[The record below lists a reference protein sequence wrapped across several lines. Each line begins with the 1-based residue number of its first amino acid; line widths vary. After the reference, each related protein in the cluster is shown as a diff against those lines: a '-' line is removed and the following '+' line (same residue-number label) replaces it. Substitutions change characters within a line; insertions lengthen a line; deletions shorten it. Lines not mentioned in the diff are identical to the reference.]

1 MQHRVVHYVDS
12 DVFGGSEEAALQLMA
27 SLDRS
32 RWDPVLMYHRSAGA
46 ARLVSEAERLAIHTH
61 ALDRLDPRSRVTG
74 MLRLWRAIR
83 RERPAI
89 FHAHLSWPFA
99 CKLGVRA
106 AGLARVPA
114 IVGTAQLYLASER
127 RGPPP
132 FTLRLFHRII
142 AVSEHVRQRYAE
154 ELGVPLSRLV
164 VVRNAIR
171 VPPVR
176 NLRGSALRASLV
188 DGRPDYV
195 ILTPARLVRQKG
207 HRFLLAAAAQVLDA
221 TFLLAGD
228 GPLRA
233 ELEELARE
241 LGVADRCLFLG
252 QRSDVADLLA
262 ASDLIVLPSLFE
274 GLPLSVLE
282 AMAAERP
289 VVATRVGGTEEAVAH
304 EMTGLL
310 VPPSDPAALAA
321 AIQRIRTDPLL
332 ADRLAVAGRKRVE
345 AEFSADR
352 MAQLIMQ
359 VYDELLEEAGL
370 AEYADR

>member
-1 MQHRVVHYVDS
+1 VQRRVVHYVDS
-12 DVFGGSEEAALQLMA
+12 DVFGGTEEAALQLMA

-46 ARLVSEAERLAIHTH
+46 ARLASEAERLAIHTH
-61 ALDRLDPRSRVTG
+61 ALVPLGPRARLRG
-74 MLRLWRAIR
+74 LLRLFRAIR

-106 AGLARVPA
+106 AWLARVPA
-114 IVGTAQLYLASER
+114 IVGTAQLYLAPER
-127 RGPPP
+127 GGPPP
-132 FTLRLFHRII
+132 LTLRLFRKVI
-142 AVSEHVRQRYAE
+142 AVSEHVRLRYTE
-154 ELGVPLSRLV
+154 ELGVPLSNLV

-176 NLRGSALRASLV
+176 NLRNSALRALLV

-195 ILTPARLVRQKG
+195 VLTPARLVRQKG
-207 HRFLLAAAAQVLDA
+207 HRFLLEAAVQVPGA

-228 GPLRA
+228 GPLRT
-233 ELEELARE
+233 ELEELARG
-241 LGVADRCLFLG
+241 LGVADRCVFLG
-252 QRSDVADLLA
+252 QRSDVPDLLA

-289 VVATRVGGTEEAVAH
+289 VVATRIGGTEEAVAH
-304 EMTGLL
+304 EVTGLL

-321 AIQRIRTDPLL
+321 AIQRLRTDPLL
-332 ADRLAVAGRKRVE
+332 AERLAVAGRKRVQ

-352 MAQLIMQ
+352 TARLVMQ
-359 VYDELLEEAGL
+359 VYDDLFEETGL
-370 AEYADR
+370 AEYGDR